1 MFNVFKKRPSIGLA
15 LSGGGP
21 TGLAHIGVIKS
32 LLKHNIPID
41 FIAGT
46 SAGSIAA
53 VFYAAKKDIY
63 AMEEYILKKNWWQM
77 LEGVLQGMRIQ
88 SFIEGYLGKN
98 LQFSE
103 LKMPCKTVAVDL
115 KNGKVFAIDQ
125 GLVVNGVLASTATPM
140 IQKPVLIDGHYL
152 VDGGLTSPVPVNTV
166 RKMGADI
173 VIAVN
178 LYQTCLFDH
187 IENEMNLLSIAQHTI
202 NIMLRNIA
210 SYEEKQ
216 ADLIIAPNICDVHWK
231 TLLNQQD
238 KIEGINQGE
247 KSMDEAIVSLNILI
261 KSKQP
266 FLPSLLHK
274 LKKIFT

>member
-1 MFNVFKKRPSIGLA
+1 MFNLLNKRPKIGLA

-46 SAGSIAA
+46 SVGSIAA
-53 VFYAAKKDIY
+53 VFYAAKKDAS

-88 SFIEGYLGKN
+88 SFIEGYLGKEV
-98 LQFSE
+98 QFSD
-103 LKMPCKTVAVDL
+103 LKIPCKTVAVDL
-115 KNGKVFAIDQ
+115 KNGDIIEIDK
-125 GLVVNGVLASTATPM
+125 GPVINGMLASTAAPM
-140 IQKPVLIDGHYL
+140 ILKPVLLDGRYL
-152 VDGGLTSPVPVNTV
+152 VDGGLTSPVPVSTV

-178 LYQTCLFDH
+178 LYQTCLIDD
-187 IENEMNLLSIAQHTI
+187 IKDEMNLLSVAQHTI

-210 SYEEKQ
+210 SYEEKR
-216 ADLIIAPNICDVHWK
+216 ADLIIAPNICDIHWK
-231 TLLNQQD
+231 TLLNEKGKKD
-238 KIEGINQGE
+238 GINQGE
-247 KSMDEAIVSLNILI
+247 KSMDEAIISLNILI

-266 FLPSLLHK
+266 IFPKLLGK
-274 LKKIFT
+274 LKKMFT

>member
-1 MFNVFKKRPSIGLA
+1 MFNLFKKRPKIGLA

-53 VFYAAKKDIY
+53 VFYAAKKDVY

-88 SFIEGYLGKN
+88 SFIEGYLGKE

-103 LKMPCKTVAVDL
+103 LKIPCKTVAVDL
-115 KNGKVFAIDQ
+115 KDGEIIEIDKGPVINGI
-125 GLVVNGVLASTATPM
+125 LASTAPPM
-140 IQKPVLIDGHYL
+140 ILKPVLVNGRYL
-152 VDGGLTSPVPVNTV
+152 VDGGLTSPVPVSTV

-178 LYQTCLFDH
+178 LYQNCLIDDMKDD
-187 IENEMNLLSIAQHTI
+187 MNLLSVAQHAI

-216 ADLIIAPNICDVHWK
+216 ADLIIAPNTCDIHWK
-231 TLLNQQD
+231 TLLNEKGKAD
-238 KIEGINQGE
+238 GINQGE
-247 KSMDEAIVSLNILI
+247 KSMDEAIVSLHILM

-266 FLPSLLHK
+266 IFPKLLGK
-274 LKKIFT
+274 LKKIFK